1 MFRNRPPTASLQR
14 LSFIG
19 VLTAI
24 MTFIA
29 VVALLMTGSTSVG
42 AQEDSIPP
50 ADSALLKELE
60 ANDGLVAEDNLV
72 SLLSEP
78 EIGVAEVRP
87 DAPALI
93 STAGWDLLEIPA
105 NDDGSSELV
114 SLPFTINFLGNEYS
128 TLYVNNNGNVT
139 FNSPMDTYTP
149 FGLTG
154 ETGIPII
161 APFFADVDT
170 RGEDSQLVT
179 YGASPDGNQFVVNW
193 VDVGY
198 FAAHSDKLI
207 SAQLVLTERSGGA
220 FEEGDFDITFNY
232 GSIGWETGD
241 ASGGSGGFGGTPV
254 RAGYSLGTGVEG
266 TFFEIAGS
274 GQTGALTDG
283 GDRAL
288 FTNSLNA
295 LSTPGRYT
303 FAIRGD
309 GSGQIAG
316 NVIGTVTDDSG
327 LPVAGAIVSIV
338 AADGSWSSNTITAAN
353 GSYALSGLGTG
364 DASVRVNPPAG
375 MSLDAPAQMVT
386 TTIGTPLT
394 VDFTLSG
401 PRTLPEGT
409 TVDQGVPQTSGIP
422 SIYWDSPFDIT
433 HRATPGADVT
443 FEIIQN
449 GRILLAGDFT
459 ESTTEPGLF
468 TATITSLLAQQAN
481 AGLAQVIIYVNGI
494 PITFDLYID
503 PAGTV
508 VDQDGQPIAGA
519 EVTLYRSDNPDGP
532 FEPVPD
538 GSALLSQSNRT
549 NPDVTDAEGRFS
561 WDTVPGYYR
570 VSASAPGYLAE
581 DGSEL
586 AWTDVLPVPPEHL
599 DLVLVLESTDPGQEP
614 TPQPEPG
621 GSSTGSSVLDGIVS
635 VISGIGGV
643 FKILFDWITSLF
655 RGFSS

>member
-1 MFRNRPPTASLQR
+1 MLHNKPPTASIQR

-24 MTFIA
+24 IAFVA
-29 VVALLMTGSTSVG
+29 VVALLMTGSTSAG
-42 AQEDSIPP
+42 AQEDSTPP

-60 ANDGLVAEDNLV
+60 ANNGLLAEDEPF
-72 SLLSEP
+72 SLFSEP
-78 EIGVAEVRP
+78 EVGVAEFRP
-87 DAPALI
+87 AAPALI

-105 NDDGSSELV
+105 NDDGSSALV
-114 SLPFTINFLGNEYS
+114 PLPFTINFLGNQYS
-128 TLYVNNNGNVT
+128 ALYVNNNGNVT
-139 FNSPMDTYTP
+139 FNEPMSTYTP

-154 ETGIPII
+154 ETGVPII
-161 APFFADVDT
+161 APFFADIDT
-170 RGEDSQLVT
+170 RGEGSQLVT

-198 FAAHSDKLI
+198 FSSHSDKLI
-207 SAQLVLTERSGGA
+207 SAQLVLTKRSGGT

-241 ASGGSGGFGGTPV
+241 ASDGVEGFGGTPV

-266 TFFEIAGS
+266 TFFELAGS
-274 GQTGALTDG
+274 GQTRALTDG

-309 GSGQIAG
+309 GSGQVAG
-316 NVIGTVTDDSG
+316 NVIGTVTDNTG
-327 LPVAGAIVSIV
+327 LPVSGAIVSIV
-338 AADGSWSSNTITAAN
+338 AADGSWSSNTITGAN

-364 DASVRVNPPAG
+364 DASVRVSPPAG

-386 TTIGTPLT
+386 TAIGTPLT
-394 VDFTLSG
+394 VDFVLSG
-401 PRTLPEGT
+401 PRTLPAGT
-409 TVDQGVPQTSGIP
+409 TIDQGVPQTSGVP
-422 SIYWDSPFDIT
+422 SVYWDSPFDIT
-433 HRATPGADVT
+433 HLAAPGADVT

-459 ESTTEPGLF
+459 ESATEPGLY

-481 AGLAQVIIYVNGI
+481 SGLAQVVIYVNGV
-494 PITFDLYID
+494 PIIFDLYID

-519 EVTLYRSDNPDGP
+519 EVTIYRSDNPDGP

-538 GSALLSQSNRT
+538 GSALLSPSNRT
-549 NPDVTDAEGRFS
+549 NPDVTDAQGRFS

-599 DLVLVLESTDPGQEP
+599 DLVLTLKSTDTTP
-614 TPQPEPG
+614 TPEPEPG
-621 GSSTGSSVLDGIVS
+621 SSSDNYIFNVFASLMSLIGGLLSSIFSGILSLFGSSAS
-635 VISGIGGV
+635 
-643 FKILFDWITSLF
+643 
-655 RGFSS
+655 